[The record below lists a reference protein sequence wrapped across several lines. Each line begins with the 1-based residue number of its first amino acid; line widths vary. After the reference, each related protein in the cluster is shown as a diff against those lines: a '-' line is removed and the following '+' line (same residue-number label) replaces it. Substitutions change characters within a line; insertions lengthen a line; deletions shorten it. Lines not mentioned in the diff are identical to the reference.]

1 MREIQTEIRRDRIEN
16 DNRKNELQ
24 SKAQSGL
31 KTSNT
36 SNGETEKNADK
47 SENKQ
52 PNQTRDELNTA
63 STRYNEYDPSEQN
76 TVNVSK
82 QFDKEET
89 STIVYEAERTADLK
103 KEAEAEIGQTL
114 SQTQKAGQKTIQSQV
129 RHDDIKSGVNRDV
142 IKNKAEIG
150 LKTAKCK
157 KAKARVAK
165 AVKAAAAIG
174 LAASEA
180 LQGALPSGSDDL
192 SSESAGKVKEEAG
205 EAVNKSLKA
214 VKQLAKN
221 KIRSA
226 EKQKNTFLKKIKA
239 KVKSRIVNSIKN
251 SALGQ
256 SVQKNVQSIKRK
268 IRSAKAAAINRIK
281 STKAAQ
287 TVRNAKAKVKRI
299 EKKTV
304 RKVSRI
310 KRKVLKAVDV
320 RRIFSKKHGGLSSK
334 NVKKL
339 RGKITK
345 RKTRTARIKVKIQK
359 TGRAAKKTVKTVGKT
374 AKKTVGTAAKGVSG
388 AAGAVSRVKRYTS
401 GEDTGNNLA
410 GLSRD
415 IAGKGVEISYTAAK
429 KVLRKPVK
437 AVTKKIKKAG
447 TRTVKKAVNKVKDK
461 MIKKSVKTTVKTTQ
475 RTVKTSVKAAK
486 ATAKVAVKTAKLAAQ
501 AIKAAVQATIH
512 AAQAVG
518 HAIAALMATPVG
530 WIILGVVL
538 VVVLIVIIFNM
549 VSGAATAPVSVVS
562 GVGSSLSWLFGGDDD
577 SSGNSNDEI
586 ADLYY
591 EFEPVALGA
600 MADARTHYKDK
611 INEISFG
618 ERDTLEFNDV
628 SYYPASA
635 ADEAVGAYFDSLN
648 YDDYPYL
655 IEMCYIKKLRDE
667 RIAQGLSDT
676 DMPEVT
682 LEREDILNFLIEYCY
697 EFDITIIEGQAC
709 PTADCQERDTII
721 WCYDDADCPD
731 VIEEGD
737 TCPGH
742 TETEKYCD
750 NSHIKAV
757 VKFEKKS
764 KDDIENALALTYDE
778 REILELALSILEE
791 ELSEAI
797 P

>member
-226 EKQKNTFLKKIKA
+226 EKQKNTL
-239 KVKSRIVNSIKN
+239 
-251 SALGQ
+251 
-256 SVQKNVQSIKRK
+256 
-268 IRSAKAAAINRIK
+268 
-281 STKAAQ
+281 
-287 TVRNAKAKVKRI
+287 
-299 EKKTV
+299 
-304 RKVSRI
+304 
-310 KRKVLKAVDV
+310 
-320 RRIFSKKHGGLSSK
+320 
-334 NVKKL
+334 
-339 RGKITK
+339 
-345 RKTRTARIKVKIQK
+345 RKTRAARIKVKIQK

-461 MIKKSVKTTVKTTQ
+461 AIKKSVKTTVKATQ
-475 RTVKTSVKAAK
+475 RTVKTSVRAAK

-562 GVGSSLSWLFGGDDD
+562 GVGSSLSWLFGGDDNN
-577 SSGNSNDEI
+577 SGNSNDEI

-635 ADEAVGAYFDSLN
+635 ADDAVQTYFDSLN

-655 IEMCYIKKLRDE
+655 MEMCYIKKLRDE
-667 RIAQGLSDT
+667 RIAQGLSDR
-676 DMPEVT
+676 DIPEIT
-682 LEREDILNFLIEYCY
+682 LEREDILNFLISYCY

-742 TETEKYCD
+742 TEIEKYCD

-757 VKFEKKS
+757 VTIKPIPR
-764 KDDIENALALTYDE
+764 DILEDNLMLTYDE
-778 REILELALSILEE
+778 REMLELALSILNE
-791 ELSEAI
+791 ELSEGT

>member
-31 KTSNT
+31 KTASKSN
-36 SNGETEKNADK
+36 AK
-47 SENKQ
+47 SEINTDNAENEQSNK
-52 PNQTRDELNTA
+52 A
-63 STRYNEYDPSEQN
+63 
-76 TVNVSK
+76 NVPK
-82 QFDKEET
+82 QSDKEVTAPIT
-89 STIVYEAERTADLK
+89 SEAEVSEEIK
-103 KEAEAEIGQTL
+103 KEAKAEIGQTL

-129 RHDDIKSGVNRDV
+129 KHDDIKSGVNRDV

-157 KAKARVAK
+157 KAKARAAK

-239 KVKSRIVNSIKN
+239 KVKSRIVNGIKN

-256 SVQKNVQSIKRK
+256 SVQSIKRK
-268 IRSAKAAAINRIK
+268 IHRAKTAAIYRIK
-281 STKAAQ
+281 STKVAY
-287 TVRNAKAKVKRI
+287 TVRNVKAKVKRI
-299 EKKTV
+299 GKKAV
-304 RKVSRI
+304 RKISRI

-339 RGKITK
+339 RGKVTK
-345 RKTRTARIKVKIQK
+345 RKTRAARIKVKIQK

-374 AKKTVGTAAKGVSG
+374 TKKTVGTAAKGVSG
-388 AAGAVSRVKRYTS
+388 AAGAVSRVRRYTS

-461 MIKKSVKTTVKTTQ
+461 MIKKSVKTTVKATQ

-486 ATAKVAVKTAKLAAQ
+486 ATVKVAVKTAKLAAQ

-577 SSGNSNDEI
+577 NSGNSNDEI

-611 INEISFG
+611 ISEISFG
-618 ERDTLEFNDV
+618 ERDTLEFNEAL
-628 SYYPASA
+628 YYPASS

-709 PTADCQERDTII
+709 PTTDCQERDIII